1 MNIIISFQPIHF
13 KLFLSKKRCSL
24 LVINASCINGSKN
37 RIKTKDAAL
46 VHIRQSSKGGDTL
59 CKMASSLLLQKQT
72 GEEDSLN
79 EMKKGRR
86 VECDTTKQIV
96 VRANAHIER
105 NRKGDR
111 LIECTEVICI
121 QDSGDAPYLP
131 VNYDDEENY
140 EYITG
145 KNDDNPISL
154 KIQRSQIF
162 ADWIVHTYGEELLSQ
177 RTGVL
182 DVAGGNGE
190 TCRHLTAQGIKNVT
204 LLDPNPRTSGDHAYT
219 IIPQPL
225 NYDGSDLTS
234 RNDEIGNLIRNCSFI
249 CGLHPDQA
257 TEPIVSLALRL
268 DVPFAILPCCVMPS
282 LFPHRVQK
290 KHCDPVR
297 SYSAFCQ
304 YLLDMAPDGEVFLVD
319 HLPFVGRN
327 KVIFRLP
334 RKANRNKTTTSKSA
348 K

>member
-1 MNIIISFQPIHF
+1 MHIIISFQPIHF
-13 KLFLSKKRCSL
+13 KLFPTL
-24 LVINASCINGSKN
+24 LVIKANCINGSKN

-46 VHIRQSSKGGDTL
+46 VHIRQSSKGDDTL
-59 CKMASSLLLQKQT
+59 CKMASSLLLQV
-72 GEEDSLN
+72 GSLN
-79 EMKKGRR
+79 ELKRGRR
-86 VECDTTKQIV
+86 VEASTTKTIV

-121 QDSGDAPYLP
+121 QDAGDAPFLP

-145 KNDDNPISL
+145 KKDDNPISL
-154 KIQRSQIF
+154 KIQRSKIF
-162 ADWIVHTYGEELLSQ
+162 ANWIVHTYGKELLCQ

-190 TCRHLTAQGIKNVT
+190 TCRHLTAHDIPVT
-204 LLDPNPRTSGDHAYT
+204 MLDPNPRTSGDHAYT

-282 LFPHRVQK
+282 LFPHLFKRSTVIQFEVTAHFVNICLTWLQK
-290 KHCDPVR
+290 EKNSWLIIFHLWVGIKL
-297 SYSAFCQ
+297 SFVSHAKLATTK
-304 YLLDMAPDGEVFLVD
+304 LL
-319 HLPFVGRN
+319 HRN
-327 KVIFRLP
+327 LQSNSI
-334 RKANRNKTTTSKSA
+334 
-348 K
+348 

>member
-1 MNIIISFQPIHF
+1 MHIIISFQPIHF
-13 KLFLSKKRCSL
+13 KLFPTL
-24 LVINASCINGSKN
+24 LVIKANCINGSKN

-46 VHIRQSSKGGDTL
+46 VHIRQSSKGDDTL
-59 CKMASSLLLQKQT
+59 CKMASSLLLQV
-72 GEEDSLN
+72 GSLN
-79 EMKKGRR
+79 ELKRGRR
-86 VECDTTKQIV
+86 VEASTTKTIV

-121 QDSGDAPYLP
+121 QDAGDAPYLP

-145 KNDDNPISL
+145 KKDDNPISL
-154 KIQRSQIF
+154 KIQRSKIF
-162 ADWIVHTYGEELLSQ
+162 ANWIVHTYGKELLCQ

-190 TCRHLTAQGIKNVT
+190 TCRHLTAHDIPVT
-204 LLDPNPRTSGDHAYT
+204 MLDPNPRTSGDHAYT

-282 LFPHRVQK
+282 LFPHLFKRSTVIQFEVTAHFVNICLTWLQK
-290 KHCDPVR
+290 EKNSWLIIFHLWVGIKL
-297 SYSAFCQ
+297 SFVSHAKLATTK
-304 YLLDMAPDGEVFLVD
+304 LL
-319 HLPFVGRN
+319 HRN
-327 KVIFRLP
+327 LQSNSI
-334 RKANRNKTTTSKSA
+334 
-348 K
+348 